1 MYKISEQLSQHSN
14 TEMPQISIAHIH
26 IYLYIQL
33 ELKTIFFSPF
43 LNPLILAFIMKEY
56 SSRKPSSHFLA
67 ASLFILKYG
76 KNEIWHR
83 RRLKTLGYTGQSLD
97 IRFFQLFLPF
107 QCKKALNII
116 PKTFLVLHNYWHMNI
131 PMCKTWNLQE
141 DWCPFDIE
149 QYTDYP
155 CWQVGTIQSTLK
167 FKSRIA
173 LWRCPTTEKNNRQQN

>member
-97 IRFFQLFLPF
+97 IHFFNFFFPSSAKRLWTLSPKLSWCCTITDTWTY
-107 QCKKALNII
+107 QCVKLGICKRID
-116 PKTFLVLHNYWHMNI
+116 VLLI
-131 PMCKTWNLQE
+131 
-141 DWCPFDIE
+141 
-149 QYTDYP
+149 
-155 CWQVGTIQSTLK
+155 
-167 FKSRIA
+167 
-173 LWRCPTTEKNNRQQN
+173 